1 MDESVDL
8 LYALLNLPEDTDISE
23 ASDLLYDRYEI
34 DFDQFE
40 KLVKDLLKFT
50 PIVRTAF
57 TNTKVHAFI
66 NFKEDPN
73 IILMR
78 EEVADAES

>member
-1 MDESVDL
+1 MSISCFQS
-8 LYALLNLPEDTDISE
+8 DISE
-23 ASDLLYDRYEI
+23 AFNLLYDRYEI

-57 TNTKVHAFI
+57 TNTKVYTFI

-73 IILMR
+73 IILIR
-78 EEVADAES
+78 EEVANAES

>member
-8 LYALLNLPEDTDISE
+8 LYALLNLSEDTDISE
-23 ASDLLYDRYEI
+23 AFDLLYDRYEI

-50 PIVRTAF
+50 PIVRTAL

-66 NFKEDPN
+66 NFKGDLN
-73 IILMR
+73 TILMR
-78 EEVADAES
+78 EEVANAES

>member
-8 LYALLNLPEDTDISE
+8 LYTLLNLPEDTDISE
-23 ASDLLYDRYEI
+23 AFDLLYDRYEI

-50 PIVRTAF
+50 PIVRTAV

-73 IILMR
+73 TILMR
-78 EEVADAES
+78 EEVANAES